1 MNKPERILNRNVSD
15 PTVVVTEVLHFA
27 IIIDAQIMWCIR
39 FGIYSMVVYMLC
51 YYKYTRIN
59 KGRPLI

>member
-27 IIIDAQIMWCIR
+27 IIIDAQIM
-39 FGIYSMVVYMLC
+39 
-51 YYKYTRIN
+51 
-59 KGRPLI
+59 

>member
-27 IIIDAQIMWCIR
+27 IIIGAQIMWCIR
-39 FGIYSMVVYMLC
+39 FGIYSMVY
-51 YYKYTRIN
+51 
-59 KGRPLI
+59 G